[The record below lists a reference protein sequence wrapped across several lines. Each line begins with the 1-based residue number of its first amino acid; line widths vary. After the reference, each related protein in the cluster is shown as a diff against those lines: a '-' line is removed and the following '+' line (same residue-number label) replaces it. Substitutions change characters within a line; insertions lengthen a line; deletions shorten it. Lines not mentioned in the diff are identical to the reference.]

1 MGKYEKKTFTFLL
14 LLFIVFYLVNLL
26 KAEHRSQITKQT
38 EHSSP
43 YFYLPVYLIRK
54 RENSIARTKLCIK
67 STLIYF
73 P

>member
-43 YFYLPVYLIRK
+43 YFYLPVYFIRK
-54 RENSIARTKLCIK
+54 ERTPLQKQNFL
-67 STLIYF
+67 SNLH
-73 P
+73 